1 MPDLTITS
9 RPMATDYFT
18 GSPSPVRDVS
28 YSITGI
34 KGSTRYFY
42 WVVANYS
49 WGSVAPIA
57 PLIVANAPDVL
68 GVTGSVVLSWIQPSS
83 QIVSYTVLRT
93 TIPVF
98 PGSSTTAVGSATL
111 TATTITDSGAALVAA
126 TFTAIP
132 AMRGVIYIDGTGP
145 IPVLISNI
153 GMQVS
158 GSLSATGPVTA
169 SAFNVVNSSGSLP
182 SWKAY
187 TVTLIGSNWQVIG
200 PDGTVT
206 LVPTAAALTQNI
218 PVGTLPPNS
227 YLTFAR
233 IELTAGPV
241 GGTPTA
247 ASVAGVIRTP
257 GDTVS
262 IPVGINLKLSSIDN
276 VNNFADS
283 LPSNNVS
290 PGNSIINTQQTL
302 AVIIQTTGGNI
313 STLAPPCSFV
323 IYLLWGVTN

>member
-1 MPDLTITS
+1 MPDITITS

-68 GVTGSVVLSWIQPSS
+68 GVTGSVVLSWIQPSN
-83 QIVSYTVLRT
+83 QIVNYTVLRT
-93 TIPVF
+93 TTPVF

-111 TATTITDSGAALVAA
+111 TATTVTDSGAALVAA

-145 IPVLISNI
+145 VPVLISNI

-158 GSLSATGPVTA
+158 GSLSASGPISG
-169 SAFNVVNSSGSLP
+169 SAFNVAGTSGSAP
-182 SWKAY
+182 TWKSY
-187 TVTLIGSNWQVIG
+187 NVTLSGANWQVTG

-218 PVGTLPPNS
+218 PVGVLPPNS
-227 YLTFAR
+227 YMTFAR
-233 IELTAGPV
+233 TVLTAGPV

-247 ASVAGVIRTP
+247 ATVVGVIRTP
-257 GDTVS
+257 GDSVV
-262 IPVGINLKLSSIDN
+262 IPVGINLKLTNIDN
-276 VNNFADS
+276 VNNFGDS
-283 LPSNNVS
+283 LPSNPVS

-302 AVIIQTTGGNI
+302 GVMIQTTGGNI
-313 STLAPPCSFV
+313 SALLPPCSFA

>member
-1 MPDLTITS
+1 MPDITITS

-57 PLIVANAPDVL
+57 PLIVANAPDIL

-83 QIVSYTVLRT
+83 QIVNYTVLRT
-93 TIPVF
+93 TTPIF

-111 TATTITDSGAALVAA
+111 TATTVTDSGAALVAT

-145 IPVLISNI
+145 VPVLISNI

-158 GSLSATGPVTA
+158 GSLSASGPVSG
-169 SAFNVVNSSGSLP
+169 SAFNAAGTSGSAP
-182 SWKAY
+182 TWKSY
-187 TVTLIGSNWQVIG
+187 NVTLSGANWQVTG

-206 LVPTAAALTQNI
+206 LVPRAAAVVQDI
-218 PVGTLPPNS
+218 PIGIFPPNTFLVFGRTVINAGPAGGPSSSAIGLFLVPGSGAVLNAVSINLNLPP
-227 YLTFAR
+227 
-233 IELTAGPV
+233 
-241 GGTPTA
+241 
-247 ASVAGVIRTP
+247 
-257 GDTVS
+257 
-262 IPVGINLKLSSIDN
+262 DN
-276 VNNFADS
+276 VNGFIDS
-283 LPSNNVS
+283 EFS
-290 PGNSIINTQQTL
+290 PFGNSIINVQQT
-302 AVIIQTTGGNI
+302 VNIRVTTTGGNVNAI
-313 STLAPPCSFV
+313 TGPCSFTMY
-323 IYLLWGVTN
+323 ILWGTTN